1 MLHVGVFC
9 DFMSESHRRTTWRR
23 VMIDQDK
30 FKNYNEPQLMIAYTV
45 LYTLHQSSEKNLG
58 EIIAHYMSV
67 FV

>member
-1 MLHVGVFC
+1 
-9 DFMSESHRRTTWRR
+9 
-23 VMIDQDK
+23 MIDQDK